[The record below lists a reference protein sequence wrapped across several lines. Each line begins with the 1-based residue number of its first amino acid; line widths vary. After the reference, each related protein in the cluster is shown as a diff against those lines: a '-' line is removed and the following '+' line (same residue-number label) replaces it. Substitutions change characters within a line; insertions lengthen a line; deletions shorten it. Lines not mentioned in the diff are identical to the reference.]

1 MRPLALALGLT
12 LLVGCSAVAQPKTP
26 VTTSAAA
33 TKADILRMFDV
44 MHTRE
49 QIQQVMEEAMHQ
61 MQAMNR
67 EQLKKRRPE
76 ITDEDLDRM
85 EKESAEIMRSF
96 PVDDMMDDM
105 VPVYQKH
112 LTRAD
117 VGALIGFYSTAT
129 GQKLLRELPALTSEA
144 MQAVYPRI
152 QQHMESTLQRIDHQV
167 EEEKKDTPKPPPDK
181 N

>member
-1 MRPLALALGLT
+1 LT
-12 LLVGCSAVAQPKTP
+12 CAAAAQQPASST
-26 VTTSAAA
+26 AATA
-33 TKADILRMFDV
+33 TKADILRMFGV

-49 QIQQVMEEAMHQ
+49 QIQQVMDQAMHQ

-76 ITDEDLDRM
+76 LTDEDLDRM
-85 EKESAEIMRSF
+85 EKDSAEIMKDI
-96 PVDDMMDDM
+96 PVDDMMQDM

-112 LTRAD
+112 LNRAD
-117 VGALIGFYSTAT
+117 VRALVSFYSTST
-129 GQKLLRELPALTSEA
+129 GQKLLRELPALTAEA

-152 QQHMESTLQRIDHQV
+152 QQHLEETLQRIDRQMDG
-167 EEEKKDTPKPPPDK
+167 EKKEAPKPQPDR